1 MTEIDLAEAKQAT
14 PLAVLLE
21 SAARPHELPAYE
33 FCAYRGVLT
42 PRELDVPARETA
54 ALAAGAAIHDLGW
67 LRRVAVHGEDRF
79 RWLSGMVTNTV
90 NDLFPNTGAWNLV
103 LNAQGRIQ
111 GDLTVWREG
120 EELSPQRRN
129 PAGATPGH
137 GDRLLGTPF
146 AGESGLLLEIAADQ
160 YEKLMAHLNGFIIM
174 DDVELVAMDE
184 EQAGEAASATAV
196 GLTGPL
202 ADEVMGRL
210 GLPVFAHPMTGTSV
224 EWNGLDLRIE
234 RGYGVLSK
242 HYELW
247 VQSSGVAKLWKYLRA
262 AGATPVGAAS
272 VEAFRIAEGIPA
284 YGKDIAERDLPQ
296 ETSQMRALNF
306 NKGCYLG
313 QEIVERIHSRGSVH
327 RHLRS
332 LELSGPLPASGT
344 ELTFEDAAGKSAA
357 AGQITSAT
365 ELPLASGSRVFAL
378 GMIRGEAELGS
389 KSLTYTAGTTTG
401 TARILAEPPNLEQN

>member
-1 MTEIDLAEAKQAT
+1 
-14 PLAVLLE
+14 
-21 SAARPHELPAYE
+21 
-33 FCAYRGVLT
+33 
-42 PRELDVPARETA
+42 
-54 ALAAGAAIHDLGW
+54 
-67 LRRVAVHGEDRF
+67 
-79 RWLSGMVTNTV
+79 
-90 NDLFPNTGAWNLV
+90 
-103 LNAQGRIQ
+103 
-111 GDLTVWREG
+111 
-120 EELSPQRRN
+120 
-129 PAGATPGH
+129 
-137 GDRLLGTPF
+137 
-146 AGESGLLLEIAADQ
+146 
-160 YEKLMAHLNGFIIM
+160 M
-174 DDVELVAMDE
+174 DDVELVAMGE
-184 EQAGEAASATAV
+184 EQAGEGGSATAI

-202 ADEVMGRL
+202 ADEVMERL

-389 KSLTYTAGTTTG
+389 KSLTYTAGAVTG